1 MSKVNNLEHTIVC
14 VGCSRKT
21 SAFYMVK
28 YHNVK
33 QSNGNLSIQR
43 TIYKGVSTYVF

>member
-1 MSKVNNLEHTIVC
+1 MKNLEHTITC
-14 VGCSRKT
+14 IDDSRKI

-28 YHNVK
+28 YHKVK
-33 QSNGNLSIQR
+33 KSNGNLSIQR